1 MKPARFDYRA
11 LDTVDALLA
20 QLAELGDD
28 GQILAGGQS
37 LMPMLNMRLATPAV
51 LLDINP
57 ITALAGI
64 RLDGDHV
71 EIGALTR
78 HRAVETWPEIEAT
91 TPLLARA
98 LPHLAHPAIRHRG
111 TLGGSLALADP
122 AAELPAC
129 CVCLDAEITLASTRG
144 RRRVAAAEFFRGA
157 YVTAREP
164 DEALVAI
171 RLPRHRADQRVAF
184 HEVARRHGDFAI
196 VGVAARGR
204 MSGAR
209 LAELS
214 LCVFGMGD
222 HPALSASA
230 ARLVLDGGTA
240 PTAAALSEAIA
251 RDIEP
256 IGDPVNPPALRR
268 HLAGVLAKR
277 ALDDLVRA

>member
-11 LDTVDALLA
+11 VATLEALLA

-28 GQILAGGQS
+28 AQILAGGQS
-37 LMPMLNMRLATPAV
+37 LVPMLNMRAATPAV

-57 ITALAGI
+57 ITSLAGV
-64 RLDGDHV
+64 RLDGDHI

-78 HRAVETWPEIEAT
+78 QRALEASPEVAAAA
-91 TPLLARA
+91 PLLARA
-98 LPHLAHPAIRHRG
+98 LPHVAHPAIRHRG
-111 TLGGSLALADP
+111 TIGGSVALADP

-129 CVCLDAEITLASTRG
+129 CVCLGAELTLASTRG
-144 RRRVAAAEFFRGA
+144 RRTVPAPEFFRGA
-157 YVTAREP
+157 YATARRP

-171 RLPRHRADQRVAF
+171 RLPRAPAGERVAF

-204 MSGAR
+204 AGGGR
-209 LAELS
+209 LAALS

-222 HPALSASA
+222 HPALAASA
-230 ARLVLDGGTA
+230 ARLALDDGPGTS
-240 PTAAALSEAIA
+240 AAALSDAIA
-251 RDIEP
+251 RDIAP

-277 ALDDLVRA
+277 AIDDLVRA